1 MKKVVLGLFT
11 TGVLATEKLIF
22 SDDFNN
28 LDMKKWQHELNM
40 AGGGNNEFQIY
51 RNNRTNS
58 FVRDGV
64 LYLQP
69 TLTSESIGLKT
80 MKTGSYA
87 MWGST
92 PADLCTS
99 NSWFG
104 CERSAAGSGNYI
116 NPIMSARLRTATSF
130 SFTYGR
136 VEVSAKLPKGDWI
149 WPAIWLL
156 PTD

>member
-1 MKKVVLGLFT
+1 
-11 TGVLATEKLIF
+11 
-22 SDDFNN
+22 
-28 LDMKKWQHELNM
+28 MKKWQHELNM

-58 FVRDGV
+58 FVRDGI

-69 TLTSESIGLKT
+69 TLTSEAIGLTT

-87 MWGST
+87 MWGGT

-99 NSWFG
+99 NAWYG
-104 CERSAAGSGNYI
+104 CERNAAASGNYI

-130 SFTYGR
+130 AFTYGR
-136 VEVSAKLPKGDWI
+136 VEVKAQLPKGDWI

-156 PTD
+156 PRDQAYGTWPASGEIDIMESWGNAPGC